1 MSMKNFFKTSDF
13 GLCVVL
19 SVLGFKLISIDKSNP
34 AKAIFEFEDDGEI
47 QKYSEA
53 YFRGELRLDPRLVL
67 LESRLIKSRL
77 KQGF

>member
-1 MSMKNFFKTSDF
+1 MKNFFKTSDF

-19 SVLGFKLISIDKSNP
+19 CVLGFKLTSIDKTNP
-34 AKAIFEFEDDGEI
+34 NRAIFQFENDVEI
-47 QKYSEA
+47 EKYTES

-67 LESRLIKSRL
+67 LQSRLVKSRL